1 MSAGGC
7 VFLFPVPTQTK
18 RETYE
23 EARIEKGDVA
33 CEGGFEGW
41 AELVWC
47 AAEEVTGRPRS

>member
-1 MSAGGC
+1 MSARGC
-7 VFLFPVPTQTK
+7 VFPFPVPTQTK

-23 EARIEKGDVA
+23 EVRVEKGDVA

-47 AAEEVTGRPRS
+47 AAEEVTGRPPS